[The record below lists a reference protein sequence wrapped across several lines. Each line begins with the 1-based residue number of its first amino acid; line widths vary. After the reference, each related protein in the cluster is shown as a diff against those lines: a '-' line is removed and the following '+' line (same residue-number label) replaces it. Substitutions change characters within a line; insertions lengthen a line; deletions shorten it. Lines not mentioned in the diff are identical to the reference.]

1 MNKFAKRIIPCLDVK
16 DGRVVKGVNFVGL
29 VDAGDP
35 VQVAKRYNEEGADE
49 LCFLDITASHLER
62 DTIVDVVER
71 VARELFIPLTVG
83 GGIRTIDD
91 ISRLLN
97 VGCDK
102 ISLNSAAIKNPDLI
116 DEAANKFGSQCVV
129 VAIDAKRNSSEI
141 SRGDLRDATQ
151 NLSGNLRDA
160 TRISNANLR
169 NEAQN
174 FGETSRGSQD
184 EILTGNGELCGY
196 SVFINGG
203 RLDTGRDALAW
214 AKEAQERGAGE
225 ILLTSMD
232 CDGVKNGFELNLT
245 RIFSALDIPVI
256 ASGGAGKMEHF
267 KDAFLAG
274 ADACL
279 AASIFHFR
287 EIEIKALKAYLR
299 EQGIEVRL

>member
-1 MNKFAKRIIPCLDVK
+1 MNRFAKRIIPCLDVK

-35 VQVAKRYNEEGADE
+35 VEIAKRYNEEGADE

-102 ISLNSAAIKNPDLI
+102 ISLNSAAIKNPNLI

-129 VAIDAKRNSSEI
+129 VAIDAKR
-141 SRGDLRDATQ
+141 T
-151 NLSGNLRDA
+151 
-160 TRISNANLR
+160 
-169 NEAQN
+169 
-174 FGETSRGSQD
+174 GES
-184 EILTGNGELCGY
+184 Y

-203 RLDTGRDALAW
+203 RLDTGNDALAW

-256 ASGGAGKMEHF
+256 ASGGAGNMEHF

-287 EIEIKALKAYLR
+287 EIEIKGLKRYLR

>member
-1 MNKFAKRIIPCLDVK
+1 MNHFAKRIIPCLDVK

-35 VQVAKRYNEEGADE
+35 VEIAKRYNEEGADE

-71 VARELFIPLTVG
+71 LFIPLTVG

-102 ISLNSAAIKNPDLI
+102 ISLNSAAIKNPNLI

-129 VAIDAKRNSSEI
+129 VAIDAKKT
-141 SRGDLRDATQ
+141 GD
-151 NLSGNLRDA
+151 N
-160 TRISNANLR
+160 
-169 NEAQN
+169 
-174 FGETSRGSQD
+174 
-184 EILTGNGELCGY
+184 Y

-203 RLDTGRDALAW
+203 RLDTGKDALIW

-245 RIFSALDIPVI
+245 RIFSELDIPVI
-256 ASGGAGKMEHF
+256 ASGGAGNMEHF

-287 EIEIKALKAYLR
+287 EIEIKALKTYLR
-299 EQGIEVRL
+299 NQGIEVRL

>member
-1 MNKFAKRIIPCLDVK
+1 MNRFAKRIIPCLDVK

-35 VQVAKRYNEEGADE
+35 VEIAKRYNEEGADE

-83 GGIRTIDD
+83 GGIRTIND

-102 ISLNSAAIKNPDLI
+102 ISFNSAAIKNPNLI

-129 VAIDAKRNSSEI
+129 VAIDAKK
-141 SRGDLRDATQ
+141 T
-151 NLSGNLRDA
+151 
-160 TRISNANLR
+160 
-169 NEAQN
+169 
-174 FGETSRGSQD
+174 GE
-184 EILTGNGELCGY
+184 GY

-203 RLDTGRDALAW
+203 RLDTGKDALAW

-232 CDGVKNGFELNLT
+232 CDGVKNGFELNLM

-287 EIEIKALKAYLR
+287 EIEIKALKTYLR
-299 EQGIEVRL
+299 NQGIEVRL